1 MQFNSMPKKQNIGPR
16 CPICDLVF
24 TKSQNRDHVAWH
36 FIDELREFVQSFD
49 DPTKCWRCDYQSE
62 KMDNLVK
69 HVALGHSKLDE
80 LLQNEDL
87 VMEKRAK
94 ALAKPRRVAIGPT
107 CPVCNARDPA
117 REHVA
122 RHFSDELL
130 ALVHDY
136 PDPCACIECECKYK
150 HYCI

>member
-1 MQFNSMPKKQNIGPR
+1 MSSLF
-16 CPICDLVF
+16 LVCLE
-24 TKSQNRDHVAWH
+24 KISKRDSRVHVIWH
-36 FIDELREFVQSFD
+36 FMDDLRAMVSNFP
-49 DPTKCWRCDYQSE
+49 DPTHCAFCEYTNPKLE
-62 KMDNLVK
+62 KMAK

-150 HYCI
+150 HYI

>member
-1 MQFNSMPKKQNIGPR
+1 MLLGILSKVVFKTFHYRTYLLINFFPK
-16 CPICDLVF
+16 
-24 TKSQNRDHVAWH
+24 
-36 FIDELREFVQSFD
+36 ELREFVQNFD
-49 DPTKCWRCDYQSE
+49 DPQKCWKCDYQSE

-87 VMEKRAK
+87 VIEKRAK
-94 ALAKPRRVAIGPT
+94 VLAKPRRVAIGPV

-122 RHFSDELL
+122 RHFGKKT
-130 ALVHDY
+130 
-136 PDPCACIECECKYK
+136 INK
-150 HYCI
+150 